1 MALFTV
7 TINNVATA
15 LDHQSGE
22 VAFVQYA
29 IAEAVKEFARGNG
42 TVTSGTIVGA
52 LPGGIA
58 AAGDG
63 SLGSWTY
70 TPQASLP

>member
-1 MALFTV
+1 MALMAI
-7 TINNVATA
+7 TINNVSTA
-15 LDHQSGE
+15 LEHKSGE

-29 IAEAVKEFARGNG
+29 VAEAMKEFARGNG
-42 TVTSGTIVGA
+42 TVTSGTITGT
-52 LPGGIA
+52 LPGGLA
-58 AAGDG
+58 ATGDG